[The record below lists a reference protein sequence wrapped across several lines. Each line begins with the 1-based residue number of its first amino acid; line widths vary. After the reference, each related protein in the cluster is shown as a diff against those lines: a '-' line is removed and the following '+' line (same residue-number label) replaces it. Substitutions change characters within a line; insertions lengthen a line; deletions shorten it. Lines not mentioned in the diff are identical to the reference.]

1 MSKVRIAVEWG
12 FGGIARFW
20 PCLDMRLSQKLYLS
34 PLETALLQSETLFL
48 IGNFALVQLMSNAMA
63 LLKVR

>member
-34 PLETALLQSETLFL
+34 P
-48 IGNFALVQLMSNAMA
+48 
-63 LLKVR
+63 